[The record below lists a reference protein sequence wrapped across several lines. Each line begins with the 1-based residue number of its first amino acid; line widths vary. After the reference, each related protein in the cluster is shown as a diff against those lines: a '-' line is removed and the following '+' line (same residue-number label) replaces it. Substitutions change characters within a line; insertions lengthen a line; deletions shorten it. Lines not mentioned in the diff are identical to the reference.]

1 MKKCIIIGS
10 GLGGLSTGVIL
21 AKNGYDVT
29 IFEQAGQIGGCL
41 QCFQRDGVKFETGMH
56 FIGSL
61 DDGQVLSN
69 YLNYLEIKDKIVVNR
84 LNNDAYDIVSL
95 NGEKFAFPNG
105 RESFIE
111 RFAERFP
118 SQRQNLER
126 YCDLIEQVA
135 SMSPFRDLKKD
146 NDDNRELDN
155 ELLFKSLDEVLDQTI
170 TDPTLR
176 DVLVGNLSLYAAHK
190 GTSVE

>member
-29 IFEQAGQIGGCL
+29 ILEQASQIGGCL

-61 DDGQVLSN
+61 DDGKVLSN
-69 YLNYLEIKDKIVVNR
+69 YLNYLEIKDKIVVNK
-84 LNNDAYDIVSL
+84 LDENAYDIVSL

-105 RESFIE
+105 REAFIE
-111 RFAERFP
+111 HFSERFP
-118 SQRQNLER
+118 NQRENLGR
-126 YCDLIEQVA
+126 YCDLVEQVA
-135 SMSPFRDLKKD
+135 SMSPFRDLKS
-146 NDDNRELDN
+146 DDDSIFKGN
-155 ELLFKSLDEVLDQTI
+155 ELLFKSLDEVLAFH
-170 TDPTLR
+170 
-176 DVLVGNLSLYAAHK
+176 VLSGHLFVLFGEMSL
-190 GTSVE
+190 